1 VTALFLLSSVNVYV
15 NARAPAII
23 YYFFFKKSIDKSRPL
38 CYTIIVPR
46 EMRITAEGTHQ
57 TRKRR
62 APRGASGD
70 ANRNRR
76 GGKEQYHLKCHEK
89 IFQRNV
95 KNPLTTNAE
104 CAIL

>member
-1 VTALFLLSSVNVYV
+1 M
-15 NARAPAII
+15 
-23 YYFFFKKSIDKSRPL
+23 

-62 APRGASGD
+62 ASRGGD
-70 ANRNRR
+70 AMRQTSDELPTRFF
-76 GGKEQYHLKCHEK
+76 KKSL
-89 IFQRNV
+89 

-104 CAIL
+104 CAIINTESEERKPH